1 MKTYTPR
8 GNALDSAAKSVVDTR
23 KPLYI
28 VQILDTSGS
37 MDGSSTV
44 VGDDGTAKQIKKIEQ
59 LNQGMKLVIKSL
71 KEFEEASVMYKVYF
85 QVIELNSYGTALF
98 PEFVP
103 VSKQLEEVKFEA
115 EGCTCLGNSLSTLK
129 TYISQK
135 YMPGYNKALSVIL
148 MSDGWPT
155 DVNGYVTDK
164 KGYET
169 VIDEFKSYL
178 TEMDYARNVD
188 LYSIAVGDDACEEM
202 LKYFS
207 GEERFFL
214 VGESESIADKLDF
227 VTRQTL
233 AHHTTQSTAI
243 YDEDDIEDDDLDDED
258 DAEAE
263 DEGDGD
269 EEEADFDDGEEEE
282 TDDDDSSDVLYA
294 VDITK
299 CKKERCKECIRK
311 CPRQAIYINSGMVII
326 DQDKCNGCGKCVKE
340 CPYSAIVE
348 DLGDDD
354 LDSLLDD

>member
-1 MKTYTPR
+1 MKNYNPR
-8 GNALDSAAKSVVDTR
+8 GNPLDSVAKPVIDTR

-44 VGDDGTAKQIKKIEQ
+44 IGEDGAAKQIKKIEQ

-103 VSKQLEEVKFEA
+103 VNKQLEEVKFEA
-115 EGCTCLGNSLSTLK
+115 EGCTCLGNSLSSLK

-148 MSDGWPT
+148 MSDGCPT
-155 DVNGYVTDK
+155 DVNGYLLDK
-164 KGYET
+164 KDYEA

-178 TEMDYARNVD
+178 AEMDYARNVD

-233 AHHTTQSTAI
+233 AHHTTQSTSI
-243 YDEDDIEDDDLDDED
+243 YDDDADNEEEEDDADEEEDDDADAEEDSVDDEP
-258 DAEAE
+258 
-263 DEGDGD
+263 D
-269 EEEADFDDGEEEE
+269 EEESGDE
-282 TDDDDSSDVLYA
+282 DSSDILYA

-299 CKKERCKECIRK
+299 CKKERCKECIHK
-311 CPRQAIYINSGMVII
+311 CPKQAIYINSGMVII
-326 DQDKCNGCGKCVKE
+326 DQDKCNGCGKCVTE

-354 LDSLLDD
+354 LDSLLED